1 MYFQEDYT
9 MGLTFDRNRHDA
21 SWRETVMK
29 RQKVSSA
36 EIAAFVEGIADQE
49 TARRVLSAT
58 LLDPKVRQ
66 QVEMLRTFDDGFA
79 KEAATGRTGQD
90 ADFEARAGRLRG
102 LMMEA
107 VPQVQD
113 EAAALRR
120 QRRALTAI
128 LREGRGGALVHVAV
142 GTLNALRNQARETLR
157 EAITVGRQGLTLPC
171 LAPATATTAVAP
183 EINIRRQSVT
193 ADGVRIEFQQLPG
206 IPGRLRVLVDASG
219 LSSRKSALKQ
229 AGEQD
234 ISQSRAELSEN
245 TPSDG
250 ANAAR
255 VGYNV
260 AYLTLEDGDRAHP
273 DRHILVVSLNDEGRG
288 YTDYLIGGEGM
299 RAIPAPRTL
308 CSLVGA
314 TLSHLEQT
322 DHEDASQDDFDEF
335 EVGTNRG
342 GTF

>member
-1 MYFQEDYT
+1 
-9 MGLTFDRNRHDA
+9 
-21 SWRETVMK
+21 MK

-36 EIAAFVEGIADQE
+36 EIAAFVEGIADPE

-66 QVEMLRTFDDGFA
+66 QVEMLRTLDDGFA
-79 KEAATGRTGQD
+79 QETAAGGIGQG
-90 ADFEARAGRLRG
+90 AEFEARAERLRG
-102 LMMEA
+102 SMIEA
-107 VPQVQD
+107 VTQVQE
-113 EAAALRR
+113 EASALRR
-120 QRRALTAI
+120 QRRTLGAI
-128 LREGRGGALVHVAV
+128 LREGRGGALVHVAA

-171 LAPATATTAVAP
+171 LAPATATAAVAP
-183 EINIRRQSVT
+183 DINVQRQSVT

-219 LSSRKSALKQ
+219 LSTRKNIFKQ
-229 AGEQD
+229 TGLQD
-234 ISQSRAELSEN
+234 ISQSRAQLPEN
-245 TPSDG
+245 QSLDG
-250 ANAAR
+250 ANTAP

-314 TLSHLEQT
+314 TLSHLERT

-335 EVGTNRG
+335 EVGANRG